1 MVPALVVIVREAL
14 AVTSAAE
21 SYVVRTGDGARTVA
35 LKELAALLADVYRT
49 TQDRAMGDASKKL
62 GTLVVVN
69 GILRL
74 NFRLHSMRAGQ
85 IYVDAVVRMC
95 GGPGVVV
102 SRGAEAPVLP
112 DPELAMDRF
121 PLSQSVTFAYYQ
133 GRLLMFDHKF
143 AVADR
148 VLWFALSHCDRRAV
162 KNRWLIMRSLVPV
175 RLFLGKYPSTA
186 LLQAHGLVEYVEL
199 IQALKRGDV
208 VRFRQQLQLHR
219 DRFVASGVYLLLGK
233 LELFV
238 IRKLFKRV
246 HAIVA
251 SDKVPLGTFH
261 RALAVVGVHDYD
273 MDEVECL
280 LGHCIAQGNIKGYA
294 SHAMRTL
301 VFSKE
306 DAFPKL
312 S

>member
-74 NFRLHSMRAGQ
+74 NFRLHSMRACQ
-85 IYVDAVVRMC
+85 IYVDPVVRMC

-102 SRGAEAPVLP
+102 NRGAEAPVLP

-133 GRLLMFDHKF
+133 GRLLMLDHKF
-143 AVADR
+143 AVVSERGVPSLDLLCVRWLVAGVAACVCVSQCTLCPLCSFGGLPGRSSLVVRTVTLRPACCEEPLVDYAEVR
-148 VLWFALSHCDRRAV
+148 VLFVYITRLLFFPFYIC
-162 KNRWLIMRSLVPV
+162 LIP
-175 RLFLGKYPSTA
+175 
-186 LLQAHGLVEYVEL
+186 
-199 IQALKRGDV
+199 
-208 VRFRQQLQLHR
+208 
-219 DRFVASGVYLLLGK
+219 
-233 LELFV
+233 
-238 IRKLFKRV
+238 
-246 HAIVA
+246 
-251 SDKVPLGTFH
+251 
-261 RALAVVGVHDYD
+261 
-273 MDEVECL
+273 
-280 LGHCIAQGNIKGYA
+280 
-294 SHAMRTL
+294 
-301 VFSKE
+301 
-306 DAFPKL
+306 
-312 S
+312 